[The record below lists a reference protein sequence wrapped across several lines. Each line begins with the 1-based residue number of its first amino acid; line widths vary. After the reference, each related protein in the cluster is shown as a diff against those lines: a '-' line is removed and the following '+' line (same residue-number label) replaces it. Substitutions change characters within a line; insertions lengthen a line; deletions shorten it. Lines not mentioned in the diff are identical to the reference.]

1 MEYNLG
7 VALGLSLFAGLA
19 TGIGSVLALFSNQS
33 NTKFLST
40 ALGFSAGVM
49 IYISFVEL
57 LPSAQDSLQH
67 SLGES
72 LGAWTAIASFFGGI
86 GISAILDWLI
96 PSYENPH
103 EGHLLESRGTEKGE
117 QQYKK
122 LHRIGV
128 FTAIAIAVHNFP
140 EGIAT
145 FIAALQ
151 DQTFGI
157 AIAIAVAIHNIPE
170 GIAVS
175 VPLYFAT
182 GNRKKAFM
190 YSFLSGLAEPL
201 GALLALAIFL
211 PFFSETLAGILFA
224 GVSGIMVFIALDEL
238 LPAARE
244 YGEAHRSIYG
254 VVIGMAVMAVS
265 LLLF

>member
-1 MEYNLG
+1 VEYNFLF
-7 VALGLSLFAGLA
+7 ALGLSLLAGLA
-19 TGIGSVLALFSNQS
+19 TGIGSMFAFFSNQT

-49 IYISFVEL
+49 IYISFVEIF
-57 LPSAQDSLQH
+57 PNAQIFLQN

-72 LGAWTAIASFFGGI
+72 LGSWIAVASFFCGI
-86 GISAILDWLI
+86 GISAIIDWII

-103 EGHLLESRGTEKGE
+103 EGHFLESRGTEKGDR
-117 QQYKK
+117 QYRK
-122 LHRIGV
+122 LQRIGIV
-128 FTAIAIAVHNFP
+128 TAIVIALHNFP

-151 DQTFGI
+151 DETFGI
-157 AIAIAVAIHNIPE
+157 SVAVAVAIHNIPE

-182 GNRKKAFM
+182 GNRKKAFL

-201 GALLALAIFL
+201 GALVAMILLL
-211 PFFSETLAGILFA
+211 SFFSDTLMGILFA
-224 GVSGIMVFIALDEL
+224 WISGIMVFIALDEL
-238 LPAARE
+238 LPTARE
-244 YGEAHRSIYG
+244 YGEAHRAIYG
-254 VVIGMAVMAVS
+254 MVAGMAVMAIS